1 MLKATVLVLCLLALS
16 CEPLGLQDPPN
27 RYELSQQGKQLHL
40 RHQQLRLDFE
50 GATSHDPP
58 SYDNACVK
66 RKMES
71 YWGQYRDLE
80 GQGAGALLFGDLES
94 AHSIIRDMESLHNR
108 YQAVF
113 DDAVRKDCL
122 RDS

>member
-80 GQGAGALLFGDLES
+80 GQGAGALLFGDLGIS
-94 AHSIIRDMESLHNR
+94 PQHHPGYGIPAQQVPSSLR
-108 YQAVF
+108 
-113 DDAVRKDCL
+113 
-122 RDS
+122 